1 LKLIKKT
8 LLYFLISFAFTCTN
22 AFSNDLTNIIE
33 KINKINSIKFSFIQD
48 TNHKIE
54 TGNCLLLFPNK
65 MKCFYFDNKKKELII
80 NDNRMAISLKKYNKV
95 YYYSASKSPLIK
107 ILNKDQLIKLIKA
120 GSLKRNAQ
128 QIEITSSMNID
139 QKTTILFDRDNYLL
153 SGWKI
158 KDQFNNNISFL
169 IKTIKINEKYE
180 KVIFKIPKVIKRQN

>member
-1 LKLIKKT
+1 
-8 LLYFLISFAFTCTN
+8 
-22 AFSNDLTNIIE
+22 
-33 KINKINSIKFSFIQD
+33 
-48 TNHKIE
+48 
-54 TGNCLLLFPNK
+54 
-65 MKCFYFDNKKKELII
+65 
-80 NDNRMAISLKKYNKV
+80 MAISLKKYNKV